1 MFMTVNQMTVTK
13 ALSELKLLDK
23 RINRGIYEAE
33 FVGVVVGDK
42 KKVDHIDVEEFKQ
55 KVKSNYDSVVDLI
68 AYRNKIKSAIV
79 SSNAQTTVTIAG
91 NTYTVAEAIE
101 RKTSIQYEQ
110 ELLQRLKTYYLN
122 ASTEIDRINEN
133 VQVRLDRSLEQ
144 MLSNDGKQDNEF
156 INQFTEN
163 FNKKNQAKLVDPL
176 NIKEKIE
183 TLETEIEDFL
193 SEVDHELS
201 VSNATTIIEVEC

>member
-1 MFMTVNQMTVTK
+1 MTVNQMTVTK